1 MENLLKEIST
11 AADITAKAK
20 NKSLKEI
27 FYAFSESRD
36 SDLSFNGFLNL
47 LIFLM
52 KRPFK

>member
-11 AADITAKAK
+11 AAGITTKMK

-27 FYAFSESRD
+27 FLAFAEEKSGELRY
-36 SDLSFNGFLNL
+36 NEFLNV

>member
-11 AADITAKAK
+11 AADMTTKSK

-27 FYAFSESRD
+27 FNAFAEERD
-36 SDLSFNGFLNL
+36 TDLLFDGFLNL

>member
-1 MENLLKEIST
+1 MENLLKELST
-11 AADITAKAK
+11 AADSVAKAK

-27 FYAFSESRD
+27 FFAFAQSRE
-36 SDLSFNGFLNL
+36 SDLSFNEFLNL